1 MPRMQITMAV
11 TIIWTEASSGR

>member
-1 MPRMQITMAV
+1 MPRMKITMAV